1 MAALT
6 FLGGTGSVTGS
17 KFLVEHAGHRV
28 LVDCG
33 LYQGLRELRA
43 LNWEPL
49 PIDPSTIDA
58 VVITHAHLDHSGY
71 LPRLARQGF
80 AGPVVCTRDT
90 AALATIVLRD
100 SAYLQEEEAAY
111 ARRAGFSKHSP
122 PLPLYAS
129 DDAERV
135 IGLLRHVDFGS
146 AQPLADDIDV
156 ELNPAGHILGS
167 ATALLDVGGRRVLF
181 SGDLGRPSHPLLAPP
196 APPPPAD
203 VIVVESTY
211 GDRGHGAPDTALL
224 ASAVRRTVRRG
235 GVVLVAASPSTA
247 RRSSSPRW
255 HASAARGRSPPSR
268 SMSTARWRS
277 PRSRS
282 IAGPCGRA
290 DRICV
295 HASETRSAVTT
306 SSRRRRCWRPS
317 SSTLPMVRASS
328 SRPQACSRADGSCTI
343 SSTSCPTHGTR
354 WC

>member
-235 GVVLVAASPSTA
+235 GVVLVAAFAVDRTEVVLAALARLRREGAIPAVPVYVDSPMALSA
-247 RRSSSPRW
+247 IEVYRRALREGRPDLRPRVRDPLGSDDFIAAPTVL
-255 HASAARGRSPPSR
+255 ASQQLNAPD
-268 SMSTARWRS
+268 
-277 PRSRS
+277 
-282 IAGPCGRA
+282 GPCIVVSASGMLSGGR
-290 DRICV
+290 IV
-295 HASETRSAVTT
+295 HH
-306 SSRRRRCWRPS
+306 
-317 SSTLPMVRASS
+317 LK
-328 SRPQACSRADGSCTI
+328 
-343 SSTSCPTHGTR
+343 H
-354 WC
+354 